1 MAEETLIC
9 EPEASKVVD
18 FEPAPASLSVIERNG
33 VELLVPNRTARRKC
47 TVNEIIEAIGGEDTP
62 SDDFRAQSTYGDN
75 SRLARKMGVSL
86 RTVYAWRKQYPLV
99 DAAMRE
105 EAERNKDWVENVA
118 RSQMM
123 AGDSKMTMKWLEA
136 KARDR
141 GWGHEVDRYAA
152 PEVSNEALNKKIKE
166 LAPRER
172 LRLLAAAHKSGE
184 YEGKNAQFDGKMG

>member
-1 MAEETLIC
+1 MAEETLVC

-18 FEPAPASLSVIERNG
+18 FELAPASLSVIDRNG

-86 RTVYAWRKQYPLV
+86 RTDYAWRKQYPLV

-105 EAERNKDWVENVA
+105 EAERNKDWVENVVG
-118 RSQMM
+118 RD
-123 AGDSKMTMKWLEA
+123 DS
-136 KARDR
+136 RD
-141 GWGHEVDRYAA
+141 
-152 PEVSNEALNKKIKE
+152 S
-166 LAPRER
+166 R
-172 LRLLAAAHKSGE
+172 LRCSVHFCLSWPDLMGLAGSDKA
-184 YEGKNAQFDGKMG
+184 D